1 MVIQEFVFEV
11 RCGVNEF
18 DHCIF
23 FCEKGFRTSG
33 LNGDSTPDLCDAS
46 VLPTASSS
54 FRTSPR
60 VSRYLRKR
68 RFSPSQM

>member
-23 FCEKGFRTSG
+23 FF
-33 LNGDSTPDLCDAS
+33 A
-46 VLPTASSS
+46 
-54 FRTSPR
+54 
-60 VSRYLRKR
+60 RKALEL
-68 RFSPSQM
+68 QG